1 MTRIYTT
8 TFAATGDKETLAA
21 TDPGTGKVS
30 LPSGWT
36 PDYEKLDTD
45 PSYRPVGRKEM
56 NGVINEVTAAVGELQ
71 QYGFAPWQALTGGW
85 PLNARVV
92 SGGIVY
98 KSTAAANTAVPPAAP
113 WVMDAAADINSAPAK
128 PVLADADE
136 LGVTDSANSFGLVKV
151 TWANLKGQLAGT
163 RNKIINGGMAVAQR
177 GNAVLSN
184 NSIVYGGADRWM
196 TGLFN
201 FTTAA
206 GTVGQLAGQPVTSS
220 STGFMHSLSSLTTTG
235 AGLVHFR
242 QRIEAVN
249 AFGLNGKTV
258 TVSGNVA
265 QDTGATQS
273 LTVRLNKAN
282 STDNFG
288 ATTLIANST
297 TTTVASGVLTKFTA
311 TFNLAET
318 DASSGLELVLE
329 YAGVGALTSKSFY
342 LGDVQLEPG
351 SVATTFEHRP
361 YGMELALCQRYFYVI
376 QSSIGCFSYSSASN
390 INSMVY
396 SFVQLPVPFRAGPT
410 ASATAPLRIDNPS
423 VNNYTQTT
431 AQAGAALAENKHSIL
446 ITLAN
451 FTGLPYGTMFA
462 LRSDGGYI
470 RLSSEL

>member
-1 MTRIYTT
+1 
-8 TFAATGDKETLAA
+8 
-21 TDPGTGKVS
+21 
-30 LPSGWT
+30 
-36 PDYEKLDTD
+36 
-45 PSYRPVGRKEM
+45 
-56 NGVINEVTAAVGELQ
+56 
-71 QYGFAPWQALTGGW
+71 
-85 PLNARVV
+85 
-92 SGGIVY
+92 
-98 KSTAAANTAVPPAAP
+98 
-113 WVMDAAADINSAPAK
+113 
-128 PVLADADE
+128 
-136 LGVTDSANSFGLVKV
+136 
-151 TWANLKGQLAGT
+151 
-163 RNKIINGGMAVAQR
+163 MAVAQR

-220 STGFMHSLSSLTTTG
+220 STGFMHSLSGLTTTG

-311 TFNLAET
+311 TFNLAAT

-329 YAGVGALTSKSFY
+329 YAGVGAFTSKSFY
-342 LGDVQLEPG
+342 LGDVQLEIG
-351 SVATTFEHRP
+351 AVATPFEHRP
-361 YGMELALCQRYFYVI
+361 YGMELALCQRYYQDWSNASALV
-376 QSSIGCFSYSSASN
+376 SSFAAN
-390 INSMVY
+390 ANSKM
-396 SFVQLPVPFRAGPT
+396 LPVRLRTSPTIIQNTPAGTGASWVARADVLLQSG
-410 ASATAPLRIDNPS
+410 S
-423 VNNYTQTT
+423 
-431 AQAGAALAENKHSIL
+431 HSIDAGTS
-446 ITLAN
+446 TL
-451 FTGLPYGTMFA
+451 T
-462 LRSDGGYI
+462 
-470 RLSSEL
+470 LSAEL